1 MKIAKI
7 SDKNDVLAFSI
18 EGAKVS
24 FVNALRRTIL
34 NDVPTMAIEDVE
46 FRKNTSALYD
56 EMIALRLGLLVLSTD
71 LDSYEFP
78 SDKVPKDS
86 AKASLKLTLSAKG
99 PKTVYASDIKSADP
113 KVKPVHGKTP
123 IVKLIEGQELEFEAT
138 AVLGR
143 GKEHA
148 KWSPGHAYYMHEAKI
163 TVNNDSE
170 LFEDYKSSYPAEIF
184 KDGKID
190 KSLIVKNNLVDA
202 VEGVNEDIV
211 NVEFNPNKF
220 IFTVES
226 WGQLS
231 PKDMVERAL
240 DYMADTAGEF
250 AKQVKDM
257 K

>member
-1 MKIAKI
+1 MKLTKI
-7 SDKNDVLAFSI
+7 SKTDNQLVFSI
-18 EGAKVS
+18 EGAKPS
-24 FVNALRRTIL
+24 FVNTLRRTIV
-34 NDVPTMAIEDVE
+34 DEVPTMAIEDVE
-46 FRKNTSALYD
+46 FRKNTSTLYD

-78 SDKVPKDS
+78 SEKVPKDS
-86 AKASLKLTLSAKG
+86 AKASLKLTLSVKG

-113 KVKPVHGKTP
+113 KVKPIYGKTP

-148 KWSPGHAYYMHEAKI
+148 KWSPGHAYYMNAANI
-163 TVNNDSE
+163 TINNNSD
-170 LFEDYKSSYPAEIF
+170 LFDEYKPMYPNEVF
-184 KDGKID
+184 KDGKIE
-190 KSLIVKNNLVDA
+190 KSLIIKNNLVDA

-211 NVEFNPNKF
+211 KVEFIPDKF

-226 WGQLS
+226 WGHMS
-231 PKDMVERAL
+231 PDEMVNRAL
-240 DYMADTAGEF
+240 DHIISTSDEF
-250 AKQVKDM
+250 AKEIKSA